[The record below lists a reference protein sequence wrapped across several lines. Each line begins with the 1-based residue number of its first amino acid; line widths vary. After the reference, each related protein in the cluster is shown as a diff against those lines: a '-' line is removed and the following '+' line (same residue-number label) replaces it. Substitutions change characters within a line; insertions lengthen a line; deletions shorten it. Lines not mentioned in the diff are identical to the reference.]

1 MWHPRSRTKVLGGIL
16 AVLAVSHLGTS
27 VRFNLNE
34 GEVKLKEV
42 KLKEVK
48 LNLTRVLGEL
58 K

>member
-1 MWHPRSRTKVLGGIL
+1 MLFWRLVAGARP